1 MKFGLSKEGIH
12 VGAVAYDALPV
23 EEIFWRRRADSNRRI
38 EVLQTPASDRLAT
51 SPNKN
56 FSGAEEETRT
66 PTAYSATAPS
76 TLRVYQFHH
85 LGLIKCPQ
93 LQPPWQKIIAMVRLA
108 VYNKTH

>member
-38 EVLQTPASDRLAT
+38 EGLQTPALDRLAT

-93 LQPPWQKIIAMVRLA
+93 LQPPWRKIIAMEGLA
-108 VYNKTH
+108 VYNKIY

>member
-1 MKFGLSKEGIH
+1 MKFGLSKEEIH
-12 VGAVAYDALPV
+12 VGTEAYDALLV
-23 EEIFWRRRADSNRRI
+23 EEFFWRRRADSNRRI
-38 EVLQTPASDRLAT
+38 EVLQTPALDRLAT
-51 SPNKN
+51 SPYKY

>member
-1 MKFGLSKEGIH
+1 MKFGLSKEEIH
-12 VGAVAYDALPV
+12 VGTEAYDGLLV
-23 EEIFWRRRADSNRRI
+23 EEFLWRRRSDSYRRI
-38 EVLQTPASDRLAT
+38 EVLQTPALDRLAT

-93 LQPPWQKIIAMVRLA
+93 LQPPWQKIIAMVGLA
-108 VYNKTH
+108 VYNNTY

>member
-1 MKFGLSKEGIH
+1 MVTVISLC
-12 VGAVAYDALPV
+12 VL
-23 EEIFWRRRADSNRRI
+23 WRRRADSNRRI
-38 EVLQTPASDRLAT
+38 EVLQTPALDRLAT
-51 SPNKN
+51 SPYKY

>member
-1 MKFGLSKEGIH
+1 MKFGLPKEGIH
-12 VGAVAYDALPV
+12 VGAEAYDALLV
-23 EEIFWRRRADSNRRI
+23 EEFFWRRRADSNRRI
-38 EVLQTPASDRLAT
+38 EVLQTPALDRLAT

-93 LQPPWQKIIAMVRLA
+93 LQPPWRKIIAMEGLA
-108 VYNKTH
+108 VYNKIY